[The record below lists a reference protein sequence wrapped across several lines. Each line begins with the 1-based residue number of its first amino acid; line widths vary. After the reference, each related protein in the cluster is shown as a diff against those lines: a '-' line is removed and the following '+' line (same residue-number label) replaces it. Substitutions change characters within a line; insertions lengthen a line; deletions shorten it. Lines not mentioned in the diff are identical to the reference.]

1 MSSNGEWYNLV
12 KIQDSYRES
21 RMWGASV
28 SDTLKN
34 VIKYAIDK
42 ARNNVSIS
50 IANIPQ
56 MVLAKG

>member
-1 MSSNGEWYNLV
+1 MCVWGGASFFS
-12 KIQDSYRES
+12 
-21 RMWGASV
+21 GASV
-28 SDTLKN
+28 SETLKN